1 MRRNGNIRPVGEGRW
16 KEYMMRLAL
25 ICLIFSTTAALAQV
39 PCPVCDQALRLQA
52 ELKKFNQADQKQ
64 IAQAEAL
71 SREALKLVETFGA
84 DLPSPKQGAKAFEA
98 LVRLGIYA
106 SAFTADDEYARAL
119 AVLGRKNPAY
129 RKQYQAM
136 IRKGLR
142 AKDRQEMCR
151 VRYLQT
157 SVTVKECELDEARKG
172 ADPDSTRKRC
182 SADFGLQQCLEKR

>member
-1 MRRNGNIRPVGEGRW
+1 MRW
-16 KEYMMRLAL
+16 AL
-25 ICLIFSTTAALAQV
+25 ICLIFSTTAAFAQ
-39 PCPVCDQALRLQA
+39 PSCPVCEQAAKLQV

-71 SREALKLVETFGA
+71 SRDGLKLVESFGN
-84 DLPSPKQGAKAFEA
+84 DLPPPKQGAKAFEA

-119 AVLGRKNPAY
+119 AVIGRKNPTY

-142 AKDRQEMCR
+142 VKDRHEMCR

-157 SVTVKECELDEARKG
+157 SVTVKECELDETQKG
-172 ADPDSTRKRC
+172 AAPELLRKRC
-182 SADFGLQQCLEKR
+182 AAEYGLQQCLQKP